1 MISWIPNL
9 PLIYSNPRHR
19 FFGGMK
25 DLDVH
30 PNSQVKFLRFCETKG
45 VLIWSPLPRRGAELL
60 MFYVSTC
67 RCRFVCILLQVMATN
82 VMGPALLTKACFFFD
97 GLKTDWKKAW
107 ENSLMAA
114 SWWILGMFNKIK
126 QRMDEILTPSA
137 FFCRIDLRMS
147 TVNLWRN
154 RKQALYPQLR
164 AASKEE
170 PSKVQLPVRI
180 SANV

>member
-82 VMGPALLTKACFFFD
+82 VMGPALLTKACFFLM
-97 GLKTDWKKAW
+97 GWKLTEKRHEKIHLWQPLDEFWECSIRSNNAW
-107 ENSLMAA
+107 MR
-114 SWWILGMFNKIK
+114 SWLHRHFSA
-126 QRMDEILTPSA
+126 ELTCG
-137 FFCRIDLRMS
+137 CR
-147 TVNLWRN
+147 
-154 RKQALYPQLR
+154 P
-164 AASKEE
+164 
-170 PSKVQLPVRI
+170 
-180 SANV
+180 